1 MEVQELIGALFNIAL
16 VVMIVAV
23 VESVADIA
31 GEAVELL
38 DNDEVEFPCPSVFE
52 ESGTAGAFGEGEAAR
67 DATVAVGVDHLPVLG
82 LSFRGFDLSV
92 EARAFR
98 LATWIDD

>member
-38 DNDEVEFPCPSVFE
+38 DNDEVELPCPSVFE